1 MKLEQ
6 RTNGDIAIVTVTG
19 DITTSE
25 GGDVVLKDKI
35 NSLLN
40 QGYRKLLID
49 LGGVSYVDS
58 GGLGQLAAI
67 QATVT
72 RHGGTVK
79 LLRITRRLND
89 LLVVTRLLTVF
100 QTFDDEASALG
111 SFDESQGV

>member
-6 RTNGDIAIVTVTG
+6 RIINDVALVTVNG
-19 DITTSE
+19 DITTT
-25 GGDVVLKDKI
+25 GGADMMLKDKI

-49 LGGVSYVDS
+49 LGGVGYVDS

-72 RHGGTVK
+72 RAGGAVK

-89 LLVVTRLLTVF
+89 LLVLTRLLTVF
-100 QTFDDEASALG
+100 PTFDDEATALASFGNSA
-111 SFDESQGV
+111 SV

>member
-6 RTNGDIAIVTVTG
+6 RIINDVALVTATG
-19 DITTSE
+19 DITASK
-25 GGDVVLKDKI
+25 GADMILKDKI

-58 GGLGQLAAI
+58 SGLGQLAAI
-67 QATVT
+67 QASVT
-72 RHGGTVK
+72 KNGGAVR

-89 LLVVTRLLTVF
+89 LLVLTRLVTIF
-100 QTFDDEASALG
+100 RTFDDEATALASFGDSAP
-111 SFDESQGV
+111 V

>member
-6 RTNGDIAIVTVTG
+6 RILNDIALVTVNGDIGRGAEMT
-19 DITTSE
+19 
-25 GGDVVLKDKI
+25 LKDKI

-49 LGGVSYVDS
+49 LGGVGYVDS

-67 QATVT
+67 KATVA
-72 RHGGTVK
+72 RQGGDVK

-100 QTFDDEASALG
+100 QTFDDEAAALA
-111 SFDESQGV
+111 SFAGGAAV